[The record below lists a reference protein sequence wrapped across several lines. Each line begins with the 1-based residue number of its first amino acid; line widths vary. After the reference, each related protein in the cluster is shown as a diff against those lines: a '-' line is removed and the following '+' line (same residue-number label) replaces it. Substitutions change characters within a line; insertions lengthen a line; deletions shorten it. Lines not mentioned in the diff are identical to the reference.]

1 MWFDILKNEMRTI
14 NLPKFK
20 VKPFDVNKPDEDK
33 DDCKDRMLNGIWK
46 KSEQAR
52 LIDDN
57 PQGSPSSLFDS
68 IDFDYADIL
77 VKQVDNS
84 GQFIQTSGP
93 EHFVS
98 SYELYPIEKGEGI
111 INPNNYLRVD
121 IMEYRLQDIDSK
133 GGKDIPEEVYCK
145 ALDIIAKR
153 MPQEDEYIEQVGDG
167 WQIYYHY
174 TDNDYDIIDR
184 QVLDYDKQVL
194 KRRVLQIT
202 GDDSRDQVLTIH
214 NNAHVTMEVF
224 GNTNDIEGADIYGAL
239 DDIFSHFED
248 IKIEW

>member
-57 PQGSPSSLFDS
+57 PKGSPSSLLDS
-68 IDFDYADIL
+68 IDFDYEDIL
-77 VKQVDNS
+77 VKQVDGS
-84 GQFIQTSGP
+84 KRFIQTRGP

-98 SYELYPIEKGEGI
+98 TYELYPFTAREGNI
-111 INPNNYLRVD
+111 SRNDYVQID
-121 IMEYRLQDIDSK
+121 IMEYRLQDIESN
-133 GGKDIPEEVYCK
+133 GGRDIPEEVYCK

-153 MPQEDEYIEQVGDG
+153 MPQKDEYIENVGDG
-167 WQIYYHY
+167 WRIYYHY
-174 TDNDYDIIDR
+174 TDEASNM
-184 QVLDYDKQVL
+184 LKNNYDKQIL

-214 NNAHVTMEVF
+214 NKAHVTVEVF
-224 GNTNDIEGADIYGAL
+224 GDEGLFAMTGIYAAL
-239 DDIFSHFED
+239 DEIYNHFED

>member
-57 PQGSPSSLFDS
+57 PKGSPSSLFDS
-68 IDFDYADIL
+68 IDFDYVDIL
-77 VKQVDNS
+77 VKQVDDS
-84 GQFIQTSGP
+84 KRFIQTSGP

-98 SYELYPIEKGEGI
+98 TYWLYSFGPKITDNHARI
-111 INPNNYLRVD
+111 D
-121 IMEYRLQDIDSK
+121 IMEYRLQDIESN
-133 GGKDIPEEVYCK
+133 GGRDIPEEVYCK

-153 MPQEDEYIEQVGDG
+153 MPQKDEYIEKVGDG

-174 TDNDYDIIDR
+174 TDEASGMLKDK
-184 QVLDYDKQVL
+184 YDKPIL

-214 NNAHVTMEVF
+214 NKAHVTMEIF
-224 GNTNDIEGADIYGAL
+224 RNKNDIENAGISAAL
-239 DDIFSHFED
+239 DEIHNHFKD

>member
-20 VKPFDVNKPDEDK
+20 VKPFNVNKPDEDK

-52 LIDDN
+52 LIDNN
-57 PQGSPSSLFDS
+57 PKGSPSSLFDS
-68 IDFDYADIL
+68 IDFDYADVL
-77 VKQVDNS
+77 VKQVDS
-84 GQFIQTSGP
+84 SKQFIQSSGP
-93 EHFVS
+93 QHFVS
-98 SYELYPIEKGEGI
+98 SYNLYPIEEGKGI

-121 IMEYRLQDIDSK
+121 IMEYRLQDIESN
-133 GGKDIPEEVYCK
+133 GGRDIPEEVYCR

-153 MPQEDEYIEQVGDG
+153 MPQKDEYAEQVGDG
-167 WQIYYHY
+167 WRIYYHHTDNNY
-174 TDNDYDIIDR
+174 TDR
-184 QVLDYDKQVL
+184 QVL

-202 GDDSRDQVLTIH
+202 GDDSRGDQVLTIH
-214 NNAHVTMEVF
+214 NKAHVKVEESNMF
-224 GNTNDIEGADIYGAL
+224 MDNDSGIIPALYEIYNY
-239 DDIFSHFED
+239 FWD

>member
-20 VKPFDVNKPDEDK
+20 VKPFNVNKPDEDK

-52 LIDDN
+52 LIDNN
-57 PQGSPSSLFDS
+57 PKGSPSSLFDS
-68 IDFDYADIL
+68 IDFDYLDIL
-77 VKQVDNS
+77 VKQVDDS
-84 GQFIQTSGP
+84 KRFIQTSGP

-98 SYELYPIEKGEGI
+98 TYELYPFRNISRNDYARI
-111 INPNNYLRVD
+111 D
-121 IMEYRLQDIDSK
+121 IMEYRLQDIESN
-133 GGKDIPEEVYCK
+133 GGRDIPEEVYCR

-153 MPQEDEYIEQVGDG
+153 MPQKDEYVEQVGDG

-174 TDNDYDIIDR
+174 TDEASNMLKDNYDTQI
-184 QVLDYDKQVL
+184 L

-214 NNAHVTMEVF
+214 NKAHVTVEVF
-224 GNTNDIEGADIYGAL
+224 GDKGMLAMAGFYNAL
-239 DDIFSHFED
+239 DSSSGEIYNHFKD

>member
-20 VKPFDVNKPDEDK
+20 VKPFDVNKPEDK

-57 PQGSPSSLFDS
+57 PKGSPSSLFDS
-68 IDFDYADIL
+68 IDFDYVDIL
-77 VKQVDNS
+77 VKQVDDS
-84 GQFIQTSGP
+84 KRFIQTSGP

-98 SYELYPIEKGEGI
+98 TYELYPFAPREGKI
-111 INPNNYLRVD
+111 SRNNVCTID
-121 IMEYRLQDIDSK
+121 IMEYRLQDIESN
-133 GGKDIPEEVYCK
+133 GGRDIPEEVYCK

-153 MPQEDEYIEQVGDG
+153 MPQKDEYIEKVGDG

-174 TDNDYDIIDR
+174 TDEASNMLKDN
-184 QVLDYDKQVL
+184 YDKQIL

-214 NNAHVTMEVF
+214 NSAYVTVEVF
-224 GNTNDIEGADIYGAL
+224 GDEGLFAATGFYRAL
-239 DDIFSHFED
+239 DEIHNHFKD

>member
-57 PQGSPSSLFDS
+57 PKGSPSSLFDS
-68 IDFDYADIL
+68 IDFDYEDVM

-84 GQFIQTSGP
+84 KEFMQTSGP

-98 SYELYPIEKGEGI
+98 TYQLYSIGEGGEI
-111 INPNNYLRVD
+111 IESDSYARVD

-133 GGKDIPEEVYCK
+133 GGRDIPEEVYCK

-153 MPQEDEYIEQVGDG
+153 MPQKDEYIEQVGDG

-174 TDNDYDIIDR
+174 VDTRKDYSGEI
-184 QVLDYDKQVL
+184 L
-194 KRRVLQIT
+194 KRRSLQIT
-202 GDDSRDQVLTIH
+202 GDSRDQVLTIV
-214 NNAHVTMEVF
+214 NKAHISPKIF
-224 GNTNDIEGADIYGAL
+224 GSKSDNSVNFSQLDKSGVYAAL
-239 DDIFSHFED
+239 DEIYNHFKD